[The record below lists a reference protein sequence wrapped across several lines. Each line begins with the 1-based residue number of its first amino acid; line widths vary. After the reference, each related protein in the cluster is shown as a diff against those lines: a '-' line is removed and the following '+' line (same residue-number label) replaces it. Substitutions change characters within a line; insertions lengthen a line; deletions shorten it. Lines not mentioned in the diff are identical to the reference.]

1 MNNATHPML
10 PAATHDEAAAQLF
23 VRDLKNFLA
32 GQVEPGLRA
41 RAEQV
46 DPGPASNAR
55 VETVYERL
63 HEDEAFRAWASLRRT
78 SQEMLWARVSESV
91 DRQAPA
97 LDALAEAAAPLG
109 SLALAPDFA
118 PPAYLTD
125 SDVHIM
131 PGGYAHDDGS
141 VLQGA
146 LMDRGGAVYMLGR
159 NGGFLNDGRGK
170 TMLAHLYALYPDL
183 EPRRIVELGCGVG
196 SSLVPVAQA
205 FPEAETYG
213 VDVGASMLRYALA
226 RARHL
231 GAAVHFVQDD
241 AEGTRFADES
251 FDLVFS
257 CALLHETSPGGIEA
271 IVRESRRLL
280 RPGGVVIHLEVPQRY
295 AELDLWGR
303 IRGEIEADYNNEP
316 NWKVAISTDYRAAF
330 ERAGFA
336 DVAVG
341 YQDAA
346 QAPGQGQGQGQ
357 GGFGPESK
365 GVFRSW
371 FVASARK

>member
-1 MNNATHPML
+1 MSDGLHPML
-10 PAATHDEAAAQLF
+10 PQASHDEAAAQLF
-23 VRDLKNFLA
+23 VRDLKGFLGSA
-32 GQVEPGLRA
+32 ETALRA
-41 RAEQV
+41 KADAL
-46 DPGPASNAR
+46 DPGATSNAR

-63 HEDEAFRAWASLRRT
+63 HEDGDFRRWASLRRT
-78 SQEMLWARVSESV
+78 SQDMLWSQVAASV
-91 DRQAPA
+91 DRQADR
-97 LDALAEAAAPLG
+97 LGALADSAPQIG
-109 SLALAPDFA
+109 SLTLHPDFVQ
-118 PPAYLTD
+118 PAYLD
-125 SDVHIM
+125 AADVHIM

-170 TMLAHLYALYPDL
+170 TMLAHLHALYPDL
-183 EPRRIVELGCGVG
+183 DPTDIVELGCGIG
-196 SSLVPVAQA
+196 ASIVPVAHA
-205 FPEAETYG
+205 FPAARTYG

-241 AEGTRFADES
+241 AEHSRFADES
-251 FDLVFS
+251 FDLVYS
-257 CALLHETSPGGIEA
+257 CALLHETSPEGIEA
-271 IVRESRRLL
+271 VIRESRRLL
-280 RPGGVVIHLEVPQRY
+280 RPGGVVVHLEVPQRY
-295 AELDLWGR
+295 ETMGLWDK

-316 NWKVAISTDYRAAF
+316 NWKTAISIDYRAAF
-330 ERAGFA
+330 ERAGFTG
-336 DVAVG
+336 VSVG
-341 YQDAA
+341 YQDAT
-346 QAPGQGQGQGQ
+346 QAPTPGQ